1 MSNRT
6 VTMDVTRYSQGT
18 PSPMKET
25 VPIEAPV
32 QLILNERVLAS
43 FSCTPRELE
52 YLGVGH
58 LVSRGLLTEPE
69 QLISVE
75 TSRGPDLT
83 EIRIR
88 TRDDRD
94 PIDTRSGSSIREKQR
109 PVTVA
114 NLLASVAFLRQGSPF
129 FHETGS
135 AHRTIV
141 FQGDHPV
148 ADHEDIARH
157 NTLDKVLGRFF
168 CDQIPTDGTILC
180 TTGRLFYQIVSKGA
194 AGRFPVIVSK
204 GAATDRAIELA
215 SGEGITLVGFARGDR
230 FNIYCH
236 AQRIRA

>member
-1 MSNRT
+1 MNDRT
-6 VTMDVTRYSQGT
+6 VAMDVTRYSQGT
-18 PSPMKET
+18 SSLMKET

-32 QLILNERVLAS
+32 QLILNERPLAN

-58 LVSRGLLTEPE
+58 LVSRGLLTEPG

-75 TSRGPDLT
+75 TARGPDLT

-88 TRDDRD
+88 TSDDRD
-94 PIDTRSGSSIREKQR
+94 PVDHQSGSSIRDKQQL
-109 PVTVA
+109 VTVDH
-114 NLLASVAFLRQGSPF
+114 LLASVAFLKQRSPF
-129 FHETGS
+129 FRETGS

-141 FQGDHPV
+141 FQGDRLV

-168 CDQIPTDGTILC
+168 CDQVPTDGTILC

-194 AGRFPVIVSK
+194 AGQFPIIVSK
-204 GAATDRAIELA
+204 GAATDRAVRLA
-215 SGEGITLVGFARGDR
+215 EGAGITLVGFARGDR

-236 AQRIRA
+236 AQRITA